1 MKYITLL
8 LLIFSSISTFAQSSA
23 ARGSVILDDSDM
35 LDLTKVFLLN
45 PLDSSVING
54 VIPKSTGDF
63 RLKADPGMYLL
74 KVTCIGFQDFYIDNL
89 ELKEAQTKALGDIQ
103 LKLDILLSLDE
114 VIATGSL
121 DVLKAGIDKK
131 TYNVEE
137 DISVRGGSASDVLN
151 NIPSIDVD
159 QDGNISLRGD
169 GNVTIL
175 IDGRPSALVAGD
187 GQNLLDALPANSI
200 ERIEVVTNPSAK
212 YDPDGTS
219 GIINIVMKKNKLK
232 GMNGIVSGTAATGNL
247 YNVNLGL
254 SYRNKRLNIYT
265 NYSMNYYEGYRN
277 NFSDLY
283 QDFGADSSNYLDQDR
298 AGADLKFTNT
308 LVFGSDFTINKHNVV
323 GFSLTGNL
331 QNRVRTGDL
340 VSSLYDQDTL
350 YLTGWNRSSND
361 PINSQN
367 ADINVNYTHT
377 LKDTKGKLSMN
388 VNQSFGGRDT
398 EGYYEEVLLNANGLS
413 LGISPLNQQLFNL
426 STSKITSAQT
436 DLEYVIEKISA
447 RIEAGAKMILRSDEI
462 STYSERKDTLTNI
475 YIPDSLANFDYAYD
489 EQIYSLYGIFGQ
501 QRGKLSYQGGLRT
514 EYATQIPNLISTG
527 ELTRNEYFNLFPSAH
542 VKYEPS
548 EEVEFSLSYSRRINR
563 AKSRQLNPF
572 TSYANPFNV
581 RTGNPELQPEYIDS
595 YDLGYSLTK
604 KKIILSA
611 SIFHRRTTDV
621 INRIK
626 SYNPDNSSVMTY
638 ANIDKSVSTG
648 LESIIIYKPTKWLK
662 NQLSFNGNYIDYT
675 NSDSTVDW
683 SNDGFNWNAKYVL
696 SIDFW
701 KKSALFQLNG
711 NYSAPRV
718 TPQGI
723 ILSRT
728 QVDASVEKRLFEKK
742 LSIGFRVTDIFDT
755 KGFRIELNQAGIE
768 QKVDYKWLTRRFY
781 LTASYR
787 FGKLDKK
794 IKVPRIDGG
803 GGV

>member
-1 MKYITLL
+1 M
-8 LLIFSSISTFAQSSA
+8 F
-23 ARGSVILDDSDM
+23 
-35 LDLTKVFLLN
+35 DLTKVLLLN
-45 PLDSSVING
+45 PYDSTVISG
-54 VIPKSTGDF
+54 VVPKSNGYF
-63 RLKADPGMYLL
+63 RLKSEPGSYLV
-74 KVTCIGFQDFYIDNL
+74 KVICVGFEDYFLDIY
-89 ELKEAQTKALGDIQ
+89 ELKNGQTLALDPVV
-103 LKLDILLSLDE
+103 LKLDTLLDLDE
-114 VIATGSL
+114 VVATGSL

-131 TYNVEE
+131 IYTVEE

-232 GMNGIVSGTAATGNL
+232 GMNGIVSVTAATGNIL
-247 YNVNLGL
+247 NGNLGL
-254 SYRNKRLNIYT
+254 SYRNKRFNVYT

-283 QDFGADSSNYLDQDR
+283 QDFGADSSNFLDQDR
-298 AGADLKFTNT
+298 IGADLKTTNT
-308 LVFGSDFTINKHNVV
+308 LVLGSDFTINKRNVI

-331 QNRVRTGDL
+331 QERVRTGDL
-340 VSSLYDQDTL
+340 VSGLYDQNDV
-350 YLTGWNRSSND
+350 YLAGWNRSSLD
-361 PINSQN
+361 PTISRN
-367 ADINVNYTHT
+367 ADVNLNYTHT
-377 LKDTKGKLSMN
+377 LKDRKGKWSMN
-388 VNQSFGGRDT
+388 ANQSFGGRNI
-398 EGYYEEVLLNANGLS
+398 EGHYEEQLLDANGIS
-413 LGISPLNQQLFNL
+413 LGVAPLNQQLFNT
-426 STSKITSAQT
+426 STSKITTAQT
-436 DLEYVIEKISA
+436 DLEYIIAKISA
-447 RIEAGAKMILRSDEI
+447 RIEAGAKMILRADDI
-462 STYSERKDTLTNI
+462 MTFSEHIDTLTNI
-475 YIPDSLANFDYAYD
+475 FVSDSLANFDYAYD
-489 EQIYSLYGIFGQ
+489 EQIYSIYGIFGQ
-501 QRGKLSYQGGLRT
+501 QRGKLSYQAGLRT
-514 EYATQIPNLISTG
+514 EYALQIPNLISTG
-527 ELTRNEYFNLFPSAH
+527 EVTRNEYFNLFPSAH
-542 VKYEPS
+542 LKYEPK
-548 EEVEFSLSYSRRINR
+548 EEIEFSLSYSRRINR

-595 YDLGYSLTK
+595 YDLGYALTK
-604 KKIILSA
+604 KKIILSI
-611 SIFHRRTTDV
+611 SVFHRRTTDV

-626 SYNPDNSSVMTY
+626 SYRPDNSSVVTY

-648 LESIIIYKPTKWLK
+648 VESIIIYKPTAWMK

-683 SNDGFNWNAKYVL
+683 NNDGFNWNVKYVL

-701 KKSALFQLNG
+701 KKTASFQLNG

-728 QVDASVEKRLFEKK
+728 QIDASVEKRLLDKK

-755 KGFRIELNQAGIE
+755 KGFRIDLDQEGI
-768 QKVDYKWLTRRFY
+768 QQDVVYKWLTRRFY
-781 LTASYR
+781 VTASYR
-787 FGKLDKK
+787 FGKLDQK
-794 IKVPRIDGG
+794 IKAPRLDQGG
-803 GGV
+803 GI